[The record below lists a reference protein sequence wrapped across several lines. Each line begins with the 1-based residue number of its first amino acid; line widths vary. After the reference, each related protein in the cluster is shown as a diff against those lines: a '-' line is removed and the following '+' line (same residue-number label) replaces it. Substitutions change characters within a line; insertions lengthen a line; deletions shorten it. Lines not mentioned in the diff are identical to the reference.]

1 MRPPEKLAA
10 FWFGV
15 FRVKMHEKDKR
26 NLRSWH
32 LRLRLARSIHLRRI
46 NMFRTKYLTL
56 VFTALLFTSAAIA
69 QNAPVRGEVKVKK
82 ADGTEAPVAGALVE
96 AFRSDVDKGKMPD
109 AKTNK
114 RGEFTFVGF
123 PLGQR
128 YVLSVSG
135 PGISPMIQ
143 PNIRAGMEN
152 VVIIVSE
159 GDGRQLTEA
168 EARAAAK
175 NEAPA
180 AASGGESEEQ
190 KKARA
195 ELEKKNAEIMA
206 KNKKAEDA
214 NKVVN
219 TALKAGE
226 AAFVAKNYDLAIT
239 EFDKGVEADPD
250 FAGSAPPLLNYK
262 GVALQRRAVATNN
275 AAADAAAR
283 AAVAGKV
290 KADLDSA
297 VVTFN
302 RGLEVLKTDGP
313 ASGVEPARLNLTKTQ
328 LLSNLLETHGIA
340 ARLAPDPTR
349 DAAAGAVLDQYIAAE
364 PDGAKRM
371 PSIVAFANNMN
382 SAGELKLAT
391 AGFRKVLEVDPNNLD
406 ALAGIGLALYSEGSM
421 TAPPNK
427 EILQEGLN
435 FMQKFV
441 DTAPDTHKL
450 KESTKAIIEE
460 LKNEQKLAPQ
470 KTAAPKRRT

>member
-1 MRPPEKLAA
+1 
-10 FWFGV
+10 
-15 FRVKMHEKDKR
+15 
-26 NLRSWH
+26 
-32 LRLRLARSIHLRRI
+32 
-46 NMFRTKYLTL
+46 MFRTKYLTL

-82 ADGTEAPVAGALVE
+82 QDGTEAPVAGALVE
-96 AFRSDVDKGKMPD
+96 AFRTDVDKGKMPE

-143 PNIRAGMEN
+143 PNVRAGMEN

-159 GDGRQLTEA
+159 GDGRHLTEA

-175 NEAPA
+175 NEGDET
-180 AASGGESEEQ
+180 ASGGGGETAEQ
-190 KKARA
+190 KKQRE
-195 ELEKKNAEIMA
+195 ELIKKNAEIEA
-206 KNKKAEDA
+206 KNKKAMDA

-219 TALKAGE
+219 EALKAGE

-239 EFDKGVEADPD
+239 EFEKGVEADPD

-275 AAADAAAR
+275 AAADATAR

-290 KADLDSA
+290 KADLDAA
-297 VVTFN
+297 VATFN

-313 ASGVEPARLNLTKTQ
+313 LSGVEPARLNLTKTQ
-328 LLSNLLETHGIA
+328 LLANLLETHGIGG
-340 ARLAPDPTR
+340 RLAPDPTR

-364 PDGAKRM
+364 ADGAKRL
-371 PSIVAFANNMN
+371 PSLLSFANNMN

-391 AGFRKVLEVDPNNLD
+391 AAFRKILEVDPNNLD

-470 KTAAPKRRT
+470 KTATPKRRG

>member
-1 MRPPEKLAA
+1 
-10 FWFGV
+10 
-15 FRVKMHEKDKR
+15 
-26 NLRSWH
+26 
-32 LRLRLARSIHLRRI
+32 
-46 NMFRTKYLTL
+46 MFRTKYLSL
-56 VFTALLFTSAAIA
+56 IITALLFSSAAIA
-69 QNAPVRGEVKVKK
+69 QNSPVRGEVRVKK
-82 ADGTEAPVAGALVE
+82 QDGTEAPVAGALVE
-96 AFRSDVDKGKMPD
+96 AFRTDVDKGKMPE

-143 PNIRAGMEN
+143 PEVRAGMEN

-159 GDGRQLTEA
+159 GDGRRLTEE
-168 EARAAAK
+168 EARKAAKTDTGGAAA
-175 NEAPA
+175 P
-180 AASGGESEEQ
+180 SGGGESAEQ
-190 KKARA
+190 KKARE

-219 TALKAGE
+219 TALKAGATAFE
-226 AAFVAKNYDLAIT
+226 AKDYDTAIA
-239 EFDKGVEADPD
+239 EFSKGVDADPA

-262 GVALQRRAVATNN
+262 GVALQRRAMATYN
-275 AAADAAAR
+275 ASSDPSAR
-283 AAVAGKV
+283 AAATPKI
-290 KADLDSA
+290 KADIDAA
-297 VVTFN
+297 VISFN
-302 RGLEVLKTDGP
+302 RGLEIIKTDGP
-313 ASGVEPARLNLTKTQ
+313 TSGVEPARLALTKTQ
-328 LLSNLLETHGIA
+328 LLSNLLEAHGIG
-340 ARLAPDPTR
+340 ARLVPDPAR
-349 DAAAGAVLDQYIAAE
+349 DGAAAAVLDEYIASE
-364 PDGAKRM
+364 TDGAKRM
-371 PSIVAFANNMN
+371 PSIIAFANNMN

-391 AGFRKVLEVDPNNLD
+391 AAFRKVLETDPNNVD

-421 TAPPNK
+421 TAPPDK
-427 EILQEGLN
+427 AILQEGLN

-470 KTAAPKRRT
+470 KTTPPRRRG

>member
-1 MRPPEKLAA
+1 MQEN
-10 FWFGV
+10 
-15 FRVKMHEKDKR
+15 DKR
-26 NLRSWH
+26 NLRCWH
-32 LRLRLARSIHLRRI
+32 PRLRFSSSIHLRRI
-46 NMFRTKYLTL
+46 KMFRTKYLTL
-56 VFTALLFTSAAIA
+56 VFTALLFSSAAIA

-82 ADGTEAPVAGALVE
+82 QDGTEAPVAGAVVE
-96 AFRSDVDKGKMPD
+96 AFRMDIDKGKMPE

-128 YVLSVSG
+128 YLLAVSG

-143 PNIRAGMEN
+143 PGIRAGMEN

-159 GDGRQLTEA
+159 GDGRRFTEE

-175 NEAPA
+175 NETPA
-180 AASGGESEEQ
+180 AASGGGGETEEQ

-206 KNKKAEDA
+206 KNKQAEDA

-219 TALKAGE
+219 AALKAGE
-226 AAFVAKNYDLAIT
+226 AAFVAKNYDAAIA
-239 EFDKGVEADPD
+239 EFDKGVAADPN

-262 GVALQRRAVATNN
+262 GVAHQRRAMATYN

-283 AAVAGKV
+283 TAAAGTI
-290 KADLDSA
+290 KADLDAA
-297 VVTFN
+297 VAAFN
-302 RGLEVLKTDGP
+302 RGLEILKTDGP
-313 ASGVEPARLNLTKTQ
+313 ASGVEPARLNLTRTQ
-328 LLSNLLETHGIA
+328 LLANLLEAHGIGG
-340 ARLAPDPTR
+340 RLAPDPTR
-349 DAAAGAVLDQYIAAE
+349 DAAAAAVLEQYVAAE
-364 PDGAKRM
+364 PDGAKRV
-371 PSIVAFANNMN
+371 PSMLAFANNMN
-382 SAGELKLAT
+382 SAGELKTAT
-391 AGFRKVLEVDPNNLD
+391 AAFRKVLEVDPNNLD

-470 KTAAPKRRT
+470 KTAPSRRRG